1 MQSNRKK
8 NKKQGAE
15 RQNVKNGKI
24 HGHTEGQI
32 TDGKEINKRGVILSK
47 TYRCMCGSSDRHNLM
62 QVNMARQLSSK
73 SITIGPNVN
82 DG

>member
-47 TYRCMCGSSDRHNLM
+47 TYGVCAGVAID
-62 QVNMARQLSSK
+62 
-73 SITIGPNVN
+73 ITLCK
-82 DG
+82 